1 MSASSR
7 FVRAGLI
14 TGGLC
19 AMLLLQG
26 CLAVAAAGAA
36 GTVASTAVGVTV
48 GAARVGGHVVASGA
62 RAVTG
67 AGRDRDRDDE
77 DRDDRRRR

>member
-1 MSASSR
+1 MRASPR
-7 FVRAGLI
+7 VLRAGLI

-26 CLAVAAAGAA
+26 CLAAAAVGAA

-67 AGRDRDRDDE
+67 SGRHRDDE
-77 DRDDRRRR
+77 EQNRERR